1 MEDYMEECFY
11 CGEEFPQDEMTMVF
25 DYYVCE
31 HCLDEYMQQ
40 CDMCDEYWDSTG
52 ADWHTVIVD
61 GEEKTICPECFDNY
75 YSYNNIFFFQTFCF
89 PPLFLL
95 YENFRHLLLFI
106 QIKWTKLLKE
116 GILL

>member
-1 MEDYMEECFY
+1 MEDYTEECFY

-75 YSYNNIFFFQTFCF
+75 YSICSICGEFC
-89 PPLFLL
+89 
-95 YENFRHLLLFI
+95 ENEI
-106 QIKWTKLLKE
+106 MDSIEDDGEIKLICQSCLDEIAEKNE
-116 GILL
+116 CN

>member
-1 MEDYMEECFY
+1 MEDYTEECFY

-75 YSYNNIFFFQTFCF
+75 YSICSICGESCENEIMDSIEDDGEIKLICQSCLDEIAENNEC
-89 PPLFLL
+89 
-95 YENFRHLLLFI
+95 N
-106 QIKWTKLLKE
+106 
-116 GILL
+116 

>member
-1 MEDYMEECFY
+1 MEDYTEECFY

-40 CDMCDEYWDSTG
+40 CDMCDEYWDSTE

-75 YSYNNIFFFQTFCF
+75 YSICSICGEFCENEIMDSVEDDGEIKLICQSCLYKIAENNEC
-89 PPLFLL
+89 
-95 YENFRHLLLFI
+95 N
-106 QIKWTKLLKE
+106 
-116 GILL
+116 

>member
-75 YSYNNIFFFQTFCF
+75 YSICS
-89 PPLFLL
+89 
-95 YENFRHLLLFI
+95 I
-106 QIKWTKLLKE
+106 C
-116 GILL
+116 G